1 MGGGDANVEMGS
13 TRWMERE
20 WACVEPDMSS
30 IRPSLRAAIGALALT
45 GVLTGTV
52 VAVGAAARTEAQVA
66 APRDEKPISVQ
77 PNGTTVV
84 PPDTTVVP
92 PDAVV
97 TTATSAAAATPAT
110 ARPRRAAPTRQVAKN
125 PASGQQAVAAF
136 TAAVDGG
143 DAAAAWR
150 LLSARSQAYRG
161 TQSRF
166 AASFDKLAQ
175 GGYGGWSADR
185 GRTARSVVIN
195 SSGEGEVLVV
205 TLSGS
210 TSRQGQTVLRA
221 QAFPVRHLKGTFRLE
236 LWALGNGGTVPEL
249 TAPGPV
255 LDATVGTAE
264 RRPTFQATARGAAL
278 AWALDDRDATF
289 TSVRGG
295 IARHQPGQALAVGT
309 HVLTVASE
317 GPGWLTAI
325 AVIVEIR

>member
-1 MGGGDANVEMGS
+1 M
-13 TRWMERE
+13 
-20 WACVEPDMSS
+20 PF
-30 IRPSLRAAIGALALT
+30 IRPSLRSAGAAFALT

-52 VAVGAAARTEAQVA
+52 VALGAAARTEAGLA
-66 APRDEKPISVQ
+66 APRDEKAASIRS
-77 PNGTTVV
+77 NGTTVG
-84 PPDTTVVP
+84 PLDMTVLP
-92 PDAVV
+92 PDADVLTPEADVV
-97 TTATSAAAATPAT
+97 TTTPSTASAAT
-110 ARPRRAAPTRQVAKN
+110 ARPRRPAPWRLVARK
-125 PASGQQAVAAF
+125 PASGQQAVAVF
-136 TAAVDGG
+136 TAAVDRG

-150 LLSARSQAYRG
+150 LLSPRSQAYWG
-161 TQSRF
+161 TEARF
-166 AASFDKLAQ
+166 AASFDKLTQ

-205 TLSGS
+205 TLRGT
-210 TSRQGQTVLRA
+210 TSRQGQTVPRA
-221 QAFPVRHLKGTFRLE
+221 QAFPVRHLNGTFRLE
-236 LWALGNGGTVPEL
+236 LWDLAGGGTVPQV

-255 LDATVGTAE
+255 IGATVRTAD
-264 RRPTFQATARGAAL
+264 RRPTFQATAHGAEV

-295 IARHQPGQALAVGT
+295 VARHQPGQALASGT